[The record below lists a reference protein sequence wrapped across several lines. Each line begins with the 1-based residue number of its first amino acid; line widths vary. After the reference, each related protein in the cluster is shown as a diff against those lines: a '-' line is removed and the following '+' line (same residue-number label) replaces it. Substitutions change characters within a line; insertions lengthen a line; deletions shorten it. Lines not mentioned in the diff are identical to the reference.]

1 MKKILLIICL
11 VGSMQFAHGQVFNT
25 ASLLDKGQF
34 MLGLN
39 PVVYDNDFGMFF
51 HAGYGINSRVDIGS
65 RYGVL
70 EGDDYFGVDLEWT
83 LLRRPNLSL
92 LTGIHTWGDLGFDL
106 GANVSFPIK
115 SVAEI
120 YTGLDFD
127 INTKWNQ
134 DETGFLFWIPVGL
147 EVFLQRST
155 SLFLEAEIYMS
166 DDAFNIFSGGVAFY
180 L

>member
-1 MKKILLIICL
+1 MKKLLMIAVL
-11 VGSMQFAHGQVFNT
+11 AGSLQFSHGQVFNS
-25 ASLLDKGQF
+25 ASLLDRGQF
-34 MLGLN
+34 MIGLN
-39 PVVYDNDFGMFF
+39 PVFYDNDFGMYF
-51 HAGYGINSRVDIGS
+51 HGGYGINSRIDIGA

-70 EGDDYFGVDLEWT
+70 QGSDYFGVDLEWF
-83 LLRRPNLSL
+83 LMGRPNLSL

-106 GANVSFPIK
+106 GANISFPIK

-120 YTGLDFD
+120 YTGLDAD
-127 INTKWNQ
+127 INTRWNG
-134 DETGFLFWIPVGL
+134 DETGFLLWIPVGL
-147 EVFLQRST
+147 EVYLQRRA